1 MRYLPFL
8 VLSLGACSTTHGI
21 RPIGKG
27 AVSVEG
33 SLGGPVTMV
42 FGAPIPLPLTTVGAT
57 VGVTDTTD
65 VHAAIHPTAAL
76 LFGLGA
82 GDVGVSQQ
90 VLEND
95 GGRPRLMGDL
105 TFTGAF
111 GDRDPSSGE
120 EGGFR
125 GFLQPSFTA
134 SWDWGKQ
141 EQCSVYTGLTAFLE
155 PADEFQWLG
164 GIYVGNRF
172 GVGKGKRG
180 HLDAEL
186 KWLDPWA
193 SSEPIV
199 PEFVTPGNLGALE
212 LQFAYGYRFGG
223 TP

>member
-1 MRYLPFL
+1 MRLLLPL
-8 VLSLGACSTTHGI
+8 LLLGCSTTHGI
-21 RPIGKG
+21 KPVGKG

-57 VGVTDTTD
+57 VGATDTTD
-65 VHAAIHPTAAL
+65 VHAAIHPTAAAM
-76 LFGLGA
+76 FGLGA
-82 GDVGVSQQ
+82 GDIGVSQQ
-90 VLEND
+90 FLDNE

-111 GDRDPSSGE
+111 GDRDPDVGH

-125 GFLQPSFTA
+125 GFLQPSVTA

-141 EQCSVYTGLTAFLE
+141 GQCAAYTGLTAFLE

-164 GIYVGNRF
+164 GLYLGNRF
-172 GVGKGKRG
+172 AVGKQKRG
-180 HLDAEL
+180 HVDIEL
-186 KWLDPWA
+186 KWLDFWA

-223 TP
+223 KP